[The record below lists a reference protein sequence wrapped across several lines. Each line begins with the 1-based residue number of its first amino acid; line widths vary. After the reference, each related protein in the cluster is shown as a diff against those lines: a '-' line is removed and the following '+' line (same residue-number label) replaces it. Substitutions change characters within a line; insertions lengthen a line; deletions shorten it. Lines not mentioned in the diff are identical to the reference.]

1 MNEFEL
7 GQVVCTRGIAE
18 AMKKDRNLYLFILD
32 ALYGKYCKCDW
43 GDTCEED
50 VFYANVAKIIGI
62 TVTDNTVYDCRKIRV
77 TVPVQ
82 NCIFAYYKENG
93 FSNAAISCNWLM
105 RGPKADLTGDDLA
118 FEVEDGFTSESG
130 DLCAH

>member
-1 MNEFEL
+1 
-7 GQVVCTRGIAE
+7 
-18 AMKKDRNLYLFILD
+18 MKKRYSISSFQCCQSIEN
-32 ALYGKYCKCDW
+32 
-43 GDTCEED
+43 
-50 VFYANVAKIIGI
+50 FYANVAKIIGI
-62 TVTDNTVYDCRKIRV
+62 TV

>member
-1 MNEFEL
+1 M
-7 GQVVCTRGIAE
+7 GQAYSFSSLPYIVLSIIRKTKIE
-18 AMKKDRNLYLFILD
+18 N
-32 ALYGKYCKCDW
+32 
-43 GDTCEED
+43 
-50 VFYANVAKIIGI
+50 FYANVAKIIRI

>member
-1 MNEFEL
+1 
-7 GQVVCTRGIAE
+7 
-18 AMKKDRNLYLFILD
+18 MKKRYSISSFQCCQSIEN
-32 ALYGKYCKCDW
+32 
-43 GDTCEED
+43 
-50 VFYANVAKIIGI
+50 FYANVAKIIGI

-130 DLCAH
+130 YLCVYKYWKINPITKLYSCEYGFQTPNCFTSRRYLR

>member
-1 MNEFEL
+1 M
-7 GQVVCTRGIAE
+7 
-18 AMKKDRNLYLFILD
+18 
-32 ALYGKYCKCDW
+32 
-43 GDTCEED
+43 
-50 VFYANVAKIIGI
+50 
-62 TVTDNTVYDCRKIRV
+62 
-77 TVPVQ
+77 Q

>member
-1 MNEFEL
+1 
-7 GQVVCTRGIAE
+7 
-18 AMKKDRNLYLFILD
+18 MKKRYSISSFQCCQSIEN
-32 ALYGKYCKCDW
+32 
-43 GDTCEED
+43 
-50 VFYANVAKIIGI
+50 FYANVAKIIRI

-130 DLCAH
+130 YLCVR

>member
-1 MNEFEL
+1 
-7 GQVVCTRGIAE
+7 
-18 AMKKDRNLYLFILD
+18 MKK
-32 ALYGKYCKCDW
+32 KYSISSFQCCQSI
-43 GDTCEED
+43 EN
-50 VFYANVAKIIGI
+50 FYANVAKIIGI